1 MKYLL
6 DVVLIVG
13 LLWMGWLWNGEKQSG
28 LKLGD
33 KIDQLKAK
41 VAQLELDLKAA
52 TDLGD
57 KVAADLEITSG
68 KLERSTAALQDKAD
82 ALASKTQEFE
92 ALKEAGARLK
102 ARVDELEGYKAKAK
116 TAEMLTPLAP

>member
-1 MKYLL
+1 
-6 DVVLIVG
+6 
-13 LLWMGWLWNGEKQSG
+13 MGWLWNGEKQSG